1 MWIELIIQPGTSIN
15 FLSGFI
21 YSIFMYLS
29 HLFLSL
35 ISKQNVL
42 LNVHVWTFSR
52 HILLYLPTRDK
63 TVYKVLTTKRMRV
76 NMPASQ
82 VQCRIE
88 CLE

>member
-1 MWIELIIQPGTSIN
+1 MNWTDYSTWYLDK
-15 FLSGFI
+15 FLESLHLL
-21 YSIFMYLS
+21 YFMYLS

-63 TVYKVLTTKRMRV
+63 TVYKVVTTKRMRV

-82 VQCRIE
+82 VQCRIQR
-88 CLE
+88 LE